1 MAPLLSIASATLLFL
16 SAAHA
21 HFQVQYPPTI
31 GPFND
36 DKEADAP
43 CGGYTPDFAKATDFH
58 VGGDAIATKSGH
70 PQTQWLYRITT
81 DDKAAGNWSQIH
93 AQVLQSGVG
102 TFCLPRVAV
111 PESYVG
117 QKAVLSVVANGDDG
131 LLYQVCCCPRSRALL
146 RDAAHVWWSAR
157 LTGRPLV
164 LGPQLRRGR
173 QRQNPLGLHQLVFC
187 HGQLERRPQAVG
199 PGRLLHQYH
208 IWQRQL
214 HEQHPVVYLAKER
227 RRRNVRSYERCP
239 QPSGR
244 WTPGSTCGVG
254 LVDISNER
262 SVQCG
267 GGTFE
272 TVYISSLVFIQ
283 DTHVNH

>member
-131 LLYQVCCCPRSRALL
+131 LLYQCSVLNFVAGVNDKTPSACTNSSSVTASLNEDPKLSALVGSSTNTTSGSGSSTSNTPSSTSPKS
-146 RDAAHVWWSAR
+146 AAAGMYGAMSDVR
-157 LTGRPLV
+157 NLL
-164 LGPQLRRGR
+164 
-173 QRQNPLGLHQLVFC
+173 
-187 HGQLERRPQAVG
+187 AVG
-199 PGRLLHQYH
+199 P
-208 IWQRQL
+208 
-214 HEQHPVVYLAKER
+214 LAALA
-227 RRRNVRSYERCP
+227 V
-239 QPSGR
+239 
-244 WTPGSTCGVG
+244 
-254 LVDISNER
+254 LV
-262 SVQCG
+262 
-267 GGTFE
+267 
-272 TVYISSLVFIQ
+272 L
-283 DTHVNH
+283 